1 MHPLI
6 RQQLAADRNKEMIAK
21 AGDWRRARQARR
33 AGGVRA
39 RRARR
44 AGGVRAPDG
53 GRRVRPDGATGCRGS
68 DRCAAC
74 DAGR

>member
-6 RQQLAADRNKEMIAK
+6 RQQLAAERNKEMIAK

-33 AGGVRA
+33 AGGARA
-39 RRARR
+39 REARR

-53 GRRVRPDGATGCRGS
+53 GRRVRARWRNRLPRLGQVRGV
-68 DRCAAC
+68 
-74 DAGR
+74 

>member
-33 AGGVRA
+33 ADRA
-39 RRARR
+39 RTS
-44 AGGVRAPDG
+44 DE
-53 GRRVRPDGATGCRGS
+53 GRRVHARWRNRLPRLGQVRGV
-68 DRCAAC
+68 
-74 DAGR
+74 

>member
-6 RQQLAADRNKEMIAK
+6 RQQLAAERNKEMIAK

-33 AGGVRA
+33 AGDVAAA
-39 RRARR
+39 RRA
-44 AGGVRAPDG
+44 ARAPDG
-53 GRRVRPDGATGCRGS
+53 AGACAPDGATGCRGS